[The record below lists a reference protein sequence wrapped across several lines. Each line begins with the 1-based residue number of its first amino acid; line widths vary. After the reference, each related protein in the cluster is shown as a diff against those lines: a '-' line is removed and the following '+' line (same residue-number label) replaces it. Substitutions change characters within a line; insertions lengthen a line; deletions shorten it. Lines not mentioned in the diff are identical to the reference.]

1 MDGCNLICN
10 LITFGVIG
18 YVIWNIWSSKENAR
32 KAANNRN
39 VNALNGVK
47 SNFHKLENDV
57 ANDLNEFFKKTVGSY
72 EEVYGKIC
80 HVTKE
85 LDAGI
90 AQMKNYNRELQSKRH
105 DEDYSSTIYAL
116 ESRNLPKMQGLSVEL
131 FSFGQRVRSLPESV
145 MMVDG
150 TYGNINKTYWNEV
163 TTMSRREAESYVNQ
177 CDNLLNN
184 AKTDI
189 NGVFTIDAAKLLK
202 CVWFFATEKTF
213 SASDFQKA
221 TSVFQRTYKAP
232 HVDVMIADLYAKKK
246 MGGEDVLRD
255 TVNGFMKVIVDS
267 MTLTR
272 IASSLMWMNAY
283 QTENAVLQ
291 HMLTSGKEMTAKTQE
306 RLHSLTNGGGK
317 APSGFEVKSKA
328 DELYFDVSAL
338 AWRDDEYIGLFEN
351 LAFQDKVLTYSLA
364 LREENK
370 DLFIPQ
376 GIQVPDAALML
387 KKLQAV
393 FAEEYG
399 PSVTARSVHCVALS
413 GNGEER
419 IDGILAVS
427 GECSQMG
434 VLIHVARIGKKLIIK
449 FYTLFTPTGSD
460 LAAQKQ
466 QALSMYK
473 KLSPT
478 VTMWEGSLKDT
489 MLMAVEQLLNTSA
502 QSGVENSS
510 AFNGEPGET
519 VF

>member
-1 MDGCNLICN
+1 MFCSLI
-10 LITFGVIG
+10 IFGAIG
-18 YVIWNIWSSKENAR
+18 WWVYTVWRDKDNAR
-32 KAANNRN
+32 KARN
-39 VNALNGVK
+39 SKRVSAMNGLTGSFALQ
-47 SNFHKLENDV
+47 ERTIV
-57 ANDLNEFFKKTVGSY
+57 ADLQTFFKKTVGSY
-72 EEVYGKIC
+72 NEANREIVQHASILKNSIG
-80 HVTKE
+80 E
-85 LDAGI
+85 
-90 AQMKNYNRELQSKRH
+90 MKNYNQELQNERH
-105 DEDYSSTIYAL
+105 HDNYSYQINSL
-116 ESRNLPKMQGLSVEL
+116 ETKNLPAVYNLAEAL
-131 FSFGQRVRSLPESV
+131 LAFGQRVRSIPESC
-145 MMVDG
+145 MMDEES
-150 TYGNINKTYWNEV
+150 YGKCNKAYWDEV
-163 TTMSRREAESYVNQ
+163 TSMSRSDAESYVNR
-177 CDNLLNN
+177 CANLLDNCGSDFSGIF
-184 AKTDI
+184 A
-189 NGVFTIDAAKLLK
+189 IDAAKLLK

-213 SASDFQKA
+213 SASDFQRA
-221 TSVFQRTYKAP
+221 TSVFQRIYKEA

-255 TVNGFMKVIVDS
+255 TIRGLLKVVS
-267 MTLTR
+267 NAKTLTL

-317 APSGFEVKSKA
+317 APSSFEVKSKS
-328 DELYFDVSAL
+328 DEMFFDVSAL

-376 GIQVPDAALML
+376 GIQVPDAAQML
-387 KKLQAV
+387 CKFQAV

-399 PSVTARSVHCVALS
+399 SGVSARAVNCVALS

-419 IDGILAVS
+419 MDGILSVS
-427 GECSQMG
+427 GECKQMG

-449 FYTLFTPTGSD
+449 FYTLFMPDSSD

-489 MLMAVEQLLNTSA
+489 MLMAVEQLLNA
-502 QSGVENSS
+502 NSQAAPEHVIATNADS
-510 AFNGEPGET
+510 SET